1 MLFWL
6 GVLAFCATILLMSL
20 VDDMRRAKEIIDEAP
35 SILDGEIYD
44 RKDGQR

>member
-20 VDDMRRAKEIIDEAP
+20 VDDMRRTKEIIDEAP
-35 SILDGEIYD
+35 LILDGEIYD
-44 RKDGQR
+44 GRDGQ